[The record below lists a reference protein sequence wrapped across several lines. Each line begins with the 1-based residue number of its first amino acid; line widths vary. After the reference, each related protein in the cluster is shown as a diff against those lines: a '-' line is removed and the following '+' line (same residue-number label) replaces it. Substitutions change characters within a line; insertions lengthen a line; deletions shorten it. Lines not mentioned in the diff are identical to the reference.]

1 MRVGVLFGRHCG
13 APLLAAALGIAGPE
27 AALAQ
32 SAYPMRPI
40 RMIVPYPPGGATDLM
55 GRTAAER
62 IAEALG
68 QQVVVDNRGGGA
80 TIIGSELGAR
90 SPADGYT
97 VVVGTITSLV
107 LIPLLHRKLAYDPAR
122 DFEPVSMLASQP
134 YVLTVHPSVPANS
147 VAQFI
152 AFAKKADGKLAMSSA
167 GQGGGAHIAGEMFQ
181 QMAGVRLLHVP
192 YKGTGPS
199 LIDLVGGHV
208 SVTFAGVTSTKPL
221 AAAGKVR
228 TIAVTTS
235 RRSAA
240 VPDLPTIAE
249 SGVPGY
255 ETNTWNALLVPRG
268 TPKNIVER
276 LNAAIVTG
284 FNRPEVRDK
293 LREQGADP
301 EAGTPQQLAD
311 YIRRE
316 TERLARV
323 VKLAGLKPQ

>member
-1 MRVGVLFGRHCG
+1 MRFVSEWHALFSPMLASG
-13 APLLAAALGIAGPE
+13 LLWLPDAN
-27 AALAQ
+27 AQ
-32 SAYPMRPI
+32 SAYPTRPI

-62 IAEALG
+62 IAEAFG

-80 TIIGSELGAR
+80 TIIGSEMGAR
-90 SPADGYT
+90 AAGDGYT

-107 LIPLLHRKLAYDPAR
+107 LNPLLHRKLPYDPAR
-122 DFEPVSMLASQP
+122 DFAPISMLASQP
-134 YVLTVHPSVPANS
+134 YVLTVHPSVPATT
-147 VAQFI
+147 VPQLI
-152 AFAKKADGKLAMSSA
+152 AYAKKADGKLTMSSA
-167 GQGGGAHIAGEMFQ
+167 GQGGGAHIAGEMFM
-181 QMAGVRLLHVP
+181 QMAGVRFVHVP

-208 SVTFAGVTSTKPL
+208 NLTFAGVTSTKPL

-228 TIAVTTS
+228 TLAVTTA

-249 SGVPGY
+249 FGLSGY
-255 ETNTWNALLVPRG
+255 ETNTWNALVVPRG
-268 TPKNIVER
+268 TPQHIVQR

-284 FNRPEVRDK
+284 FNRADVRDK

-311 YIRRE
+311 YIARE